1 MKYFSLF
8 LATCCFSFLIFA
20 QDAAK
25 NTPIESMPIASE
37 ECATYPG
44 GHEALMKFLQ
54 QEISYPQECIET
66 NVSGKVMVRFSV
78 DHSGK
83 VNEAKVVN
91 SIHPAM
97 DAEALRVVNMLQW
110 SWNPGCTEPKVFYS
124 LPINFALGNED
135 EPEEEKADKPSP
147 HFAGFDIGFGNL
159 MMDNPS
165 DYPYWNVSDLNVWNF
180 GFNLFEYK
188 IPIFKQ
194 YLGLTTGAGL
204 NFTNIDLGQYDLIHT
219 SSVIGGAVDTVFAI
233 EGWNNLPYKQ
243 NNLSYGAITIPL
255 LFEVCTKAA
264 SKNSF
269 YLNLG
274 AVGYWNFGGT
284 WGTRGK
290 YSNGDRFQNTVNS
303 RFQMLPFGAYATA
316 RMGFDHYGL
325 FVNYNLTPIFKKS
338 ATAPLYPLTFGI
350 TYNFDYGYF
359 D

>member
-1 MKYFSLF
+1 MKYFSFF

-25 NTPIESMPIASE
+25 NTPVESMPIDSE

-110 SWNPGCTEPKVFYS
+110 SWNPGCTEAKVFYS

-135 EPEEEKADKPSP
+135 EPMEEKADKPSP
-147 HFAGFDIGFGNL
+147 HFAGFDIGFGSL
-159 MMDNPS
+159 MMDNPE
-165 DYPYWNVSDLNVWNF
+165 DYAYWNVSDLNVWNF
-180 GFNLFEYK
+180 GINILEYK
-188 IPIFKQ
+188 IPIIKEYF
-194 YLGLTTGAGL
+194 GLTTGFGL
-204 NFTNIDLGQYDLIHT
+204 NVTNINLGQYDLVHT
-219 SSVIGGAVDTVFAI
+219 STVPGGKSDTLFAI
-233 EGWNNLPYKQ
+233 EGLNNLPYRQ
-243 NNLSYGAITIPL
+243 NGLSYGALSIPL
-255 LFEVCTKAA
+255 LFEVCSKAD

-269 YLNLG
+269 YLNFG
-274 AVGYWNFGGT
+274 VVGYWSFSGS
-284 WGTRGK
+284 WSTRGK
-290 YSNGDRFQNTVNS
+290 YANGDRFQNTVNS
-303 RFQMLPFGAYATA
+303 RFQLAPFGAYATV
-316 RMGFDHYGL
+316 RTGFDHYGL
-325 FVNYNLTPIFKKS
+325 FVNYNLTSLFKKT
-338 ATAPLYPLTFGI
+338 ATAMVYPLTFGI
-350 TYNFDYGYF
+350 TLNFDY
-359 D
+359 